1 VTTKPK
7 VTVREV
13 GWHEAEVHLAAI
25 RRQVFIVEQQ
35 VPEPLEWDGLDEE
48 AIHLLACT
56 ESGAVGCARLLAG
69 GQLGRMAVLEEYR
82 GQGIGQA
89 LLQTAMAICHARG
102 WHVVTLSAQT
112 HAIGFYTGAGFTVCS
127 EEYPDAGI
135 PHRDMKLV
143 LSN

>member
-1 VTTKPK
+1 M
-7 VTVREV
+7 REI
-13 GWHEAEVHLAAI
+13 GWHEAEAQLSAI
-25 RRQVFIVEQQ
+25 RRQVFIVEQH
-35 VPEPLEWDGLDEE
+35 VPEPLEWDGRDEE

-69 GQLGRMAVLEEYR
+69 GQLGRMAVLEKYR

-89 LLQTAMAICHARG
+89 LLQTAIAICHARG

-112 HAIGFYTGAGFTVCS
+112 QAVGFYARAGFNICS
-127 EEYPDAGI
+127 KEYPDAGI
-135 PHRDMKLV
+135 PHRDMRLI